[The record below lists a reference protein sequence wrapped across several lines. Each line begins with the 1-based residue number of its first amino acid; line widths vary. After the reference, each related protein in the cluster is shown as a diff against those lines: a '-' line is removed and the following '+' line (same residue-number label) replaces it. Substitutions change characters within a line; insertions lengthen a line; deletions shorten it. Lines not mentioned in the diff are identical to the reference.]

1 MPANY
6 NGKVPH
12 GADLPGT
19 SILQYRVIS
28 RLGSGGMGQVYLAE
42 DTRLGRQVALKF
54 LAPSLDMNSEAR
66 ARLVREAQVA
76 ARLRSPHIAVA
87 YDLVEHA
94 HGVFIAMEF
103 VEGELLSARTARGP
117 LPVADSLDI
126 AMQVADALDEAHGLG
141 IVHRDIKSGNLMITA
156 RQLVKVLDFGLAKS
170 IPTRDGFIT
179 EASLTMAGMVVGTLN
194 YMPPEQLRGGHVD
207 HRADLFSL
215 GVVLYEM
222 LTGRLP
228 FAGESMADV
237 ADRILNREPEA
248 IGRYSYSV
256 PAEAESIVR
265 KALEKDPAFRYQSA
279 REFYVDLANA
289 RRRLREQPFAGS
301 SAWRGPIDFSD
312 PAAALPGPMPT
323 PPGARLRSVAVLT
336 FTNITGDPAD
346 EWIGQ
351 GIAESL
357 TADFAKIGGLVVIP
371 REHAFDLQ
379 RNLPAGVR
387 PSDDRQ
393 SLELGR
399 RLGASYVVAGGYQR
413 IKDRVRITG
422 QVVDVTTNGSA
433 ATVKLDGTIDQIF
446 ELQDQLV
453 QELARAGMAHEIGS
467 AERQAI
473 EEETDVSV
481 EAFEAY
487 SRGMLN
493 LRMATRDSVDRAI
506 GLFERALGLSPGYV
520 EAMIALGSAL
530 DLKGAFLT
538 MPELLE
544 RSLDLLQQAVAARP
558 DSAEAHVRLGETL
571 ADLGRMDE
579 GIAEMHEGLRLAP
592 DNAEA
597 HSNLARNYWMGKGNI
612 ELAIAH
618 FQRALELNPDAGY
631 THLQLALLY
640 ALKGDLDDAEREAR
654 AAVLL
659 QEQAMSGTRGLLVVG
674 ARSRL
679 GYVFYRRGQYEE
691 AIREYRRELE
701 FVSMSDHALRE
712 RTTIELSQKL
722 AAAYQRKGDAETS
735 QGYFDRAVKA
745 FDQRLAGG
753 ADDPY
758 TRYYMAALHAMRG
771 DVEMASRHLQK
782 PLAEIG
788 PFTRWRL
795 PRDHDFDLV
804 RDRLPAFE
812 EVRG

>member
-1 MPANY
+1 
-6 NGKVPH
+6 
-12 GADLPGT
+12 
-19 SILQYRVIS
+19 
-28 RLGSGGMGQVYLAE
+28 MGQVYLAE
-42 DTRLGRQVALKF
+42 DTRLGRRVALKF
-54 LAPSLDMNSEAR
+54 LSSALDANSEAR

-87 YDLVEHA
+87 YDLVEHE

-170 IPTRDGFIT
+170 IPTRDGFAT

-194 YMPPEQLRGGHVD
+194 YMPPEQLRGGQVD

-228 FAGESMADV
+228 FAGDSMADV

-289 RRRLREQPFAGS
+289 RRRLRDQPLAGS

-312 PAAALPGPMPT
+312 PAAGLPGPMPH
-323 PPGARLRSVAVLT
+323 ASRARSVAVLT

-387 PSDDRQ
+387 PADDRQ

-413 IKDRVRITG
+413 IRDRVRITG

-473 EEETDVSV
+473 EEDTDVSV

-506 GLFERALGLSPGYV
+506 GLFEQALVLAPGYV

-538 MPELLE
+538 MPDLLQ
-544 RSLDLLQQAVAARP
+544 RSLALLQQAVNARP

-597 HSNLARNYWMGKGNI
+597 HSNLARNYWIGKGNI

-618 FQRALELNPDAGY
+618 FRRALELNPDAGY

-640 ALKGDLDDAEREAR
+640 ALKGDLDDAERLAR

-659 QEQAMSGTRGLLVVG
+659 QEQAMSGTQGLLVVG

-722 AAAYQRKGDAETS
+722 AAAYQRKGDDETS
-735 QGYFDRAVKA
+735 QSYFDRAVKA

-771 DVEMASRHLQK
+771 DAEMANRHLEK

-795 PRDHDFDLV
+795 PRDHDFDAV
-804 RDRLPAFE
+804 RDQLPAFE

>member
-54 LAPSLDMNSEAR
+54 LAPSLDMHADAR

-87 YDLVEHA
+87 YDLVEHEQ
-94 HGVFIAMEF
+94 GIFIAMEF
-103 VEGELLSARTARGP
+103 VEGELLSSRIARGP
-117 LPVADSLDI
+117 LTVADSLDI

-156 RQLVKVLDFGLAKS
+156 RQLVKVLDFGLAKA
-170 IPTRDGFIT
+170 IPSRDGFAT

-194 YMPPEQLRGGHVD
+194 YMPPEQLRGGEVD

-222 LTGRLP
+222 LTSRLP
-228 FAGESMADV
+228 FAGESMAEV

-256 PAEAESIVR
+256 PAEVESIVR

-289 RRRLREQPFAGS
+289 RRRLRDQPFAGS
-301 SAWRGPIDFSD
+301 SVWRGPIDFSD
-312 PAAALPGPMPT
+312 PAAGLPGPMPG
-323 PPGARLRSVAVLT
+323 PSKPIARSVAVLT

-357 TADFAKIGGLVVIP
+357 TADFAKIGGLLVIP
-371 REHAFDLQ
+371 REHVFDLQ
-379 RNLPAGVR
+379 RNLPAGAR
-387 PSDDRQ
+387 PADDRQ

-399 RLGASYVVAGGYQR
+399 RLGASFVVAGGYQR
-413 IKDRVRITG
+413 IRDRVRITG
-422 QVVDVTTNGSA
+422 QVVDVTTNESA

-453 QELARAGMAHEIGS
+453 QELARSGMAHEIGS
-467 AERQAI
+467 SERHAI
-473 EEETDVSV
+473 EGDTDVSV

-493 LRMATRDSVDRAI
+493 LRMASTRIGGSRHQPVRARAGDGARLRRGDDRARQ
-506 GLFERALGLSPGYV
+506 RARSEGRVREPARSAAAQPG
-520 EAMIALGSAL
+520 
-530 DLKGAFLT
+530 
-538 MPELLE
+538 
-544 RSLDLLQQAVAARP
+544 AVAAGGRGAAEFGRGARP
-558 DSAEAHVRLGETL
+558 
-571 ADLGRMDE
+571 
-579 GIAEMHEGLRLAP
+579 
-592 DNAEA
+592 
-597 HSNLARNYWMGKGNI
+597 ARRDAGGSRP
-612 ELAIAH
+612 H
-618 FQRALELNPDAGY
+618 RRRQRRDARGPAAGSRQRRSALEPGA
-631 THLQLALLY
+631 QLLDGEGQHRP
-640 ALKGDLDDAEREAR
+640 GDRPLPAR
-654 AAVLL
+654 AGAQPRCRLHAPAAVAALRP
-659 QEQAMSGTRGLLVVG
+659 AAATWTRPSAWPVPRCCC
-674 ARSRL
+674 RSRRCRA
-679 GYVFYRRGQYEE
+679 RR
-691 AIREYRRELE
+691 ACWWWAR
-701 FVSMSDHALRE
+701 DHAWAMCSTGAVS
-712 RTTIELSQKL
+712 TTRRFAS
-722 AAAYQRKGDAETS
+722 T
-735 QGYFDRAVKA
+735 
-745 FDQRLAGG
+745 G
-753 ADDPY
+753 ASW
-758 TRYYMAALHAMRG
+758 T
-771 DVEMASRHLQK
+771 
-782 PLAEIG
+782 
-788 PFTRWRL
+788 TWR
-795 PRDHDFDLV
+795 
-804 RDRLPAFE
+804 
-812 EVRG
+812 